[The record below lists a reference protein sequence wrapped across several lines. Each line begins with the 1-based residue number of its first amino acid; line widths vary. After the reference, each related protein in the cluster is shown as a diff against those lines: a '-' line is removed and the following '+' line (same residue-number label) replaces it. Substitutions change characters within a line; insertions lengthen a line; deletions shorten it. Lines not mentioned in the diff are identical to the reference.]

1 MLRETHT
8 KWLILALA
16 IVCVPL
22 PIGYSVVGGFASL
35 VFGTI
40 FYVQGFQHE
49 GVGPVLEGL
58 VWTSASAWLLYLL
71 SKKITAAIH
80 STRPLDQP
88 LWLLAT
94 FIGFVILTSKVRNTL
109 SFYITCSLFLDLF
122 GFFNIN
128 LIFKNRNMLY

>member
-35 VFGTI
+35 VFGII

-49 GVGPVLEGL
+49 GVGPVLVGL
-58 VWTSASAWLLYLL
+58 VWTSASAWLLYSL

-80 STRPLDQP
+80 STRPLDRP

-94 FIGFVILTSKVRNTL
+94 FIGFVIL
-109 SFYITCSLFLDLF
+109 SFLPIFGTGFHELRLGSVWGLYCELFQ
-122 GFFNIN
+122 
-128 LIFKNRNMLY
+128 